1 MTSHPATPLVADTR
15 PPPGTPFEQALNDL
29 LDDYFDAYP
38 HWATA
43 IGYHLVDHR
52 WPDLSD
58 AGRSARLASI
68 EGHDR
73 IFRALDEG
81 SLSADER
88 VDRAILL
95 EVLDGLRFDEATLR
109 ESSWDP
115 LSYVYIGGSGFFSLL
130 ARDFAPWAH
139 RGWAFLHRVNGLPR
153 LLADADANLVG
164 AGDRPVSLLHTETAL
179 AQISGVGELMDEG
192 LTEARRRAEKG
203 EEVELVAELET
214 AVAAAK
220 QALSE
225 FERKL
230 DAEVRARA
238 SGEGRLGADL
248 YQQKLRHTLSSD
260 LGFAALRERAWH
272 DYRLVRAELVRL
284 ARQLWPALL
293 EGEPLPQSGAAGED
307 LDSTIVRRVLDA
319 VALVHR
325 QPDELLDWCQQEV
338 RRIEDFCRQ
347 RAVIGLP
354 EEELRI
360 TWTPSFMR
368 AYGRAFLDSPGSLD
382 KAQSSYFWITP
393 PDQSGP
399 AEDIESY
406 LREDNDRMLRL
417 LCIHEGVPGHY
428 LQLAW
433 SNRNPSLVRSIFANG
448 MFAEGWAVYVTQVMM
463 DLGYG
468 SDDPALMLSHWKF
481 YLRSITNAIMDVEVH
496 AGSMDETQALDLMI
510 NGGFQEPDEARA
522 KWLRARLTS
531 TQLCTYYLGSL
542 EMWEMELTARRQ
554 AASRVGADPEAL
566 PAPRIVG
573 ALGET
578 PGFDYRTHLESVI
591 SQGSP
596 AIKWVARILAARS

>member
-1 MTSHPATPLVADTR
+1 MTIDTFTPLVEDTR
-15 PPPGTPFEQALNDL
+15 PLPTTPFGVALHDFL
-29 LDDYFDAYP
+29 GDYFDAFP
-38 HWATA
+38 TWATA
-43 IGYHLVDHR
+43 VGYHLVDHR
-52 WPDLSD
+52 WPDLSE
-58 AGRSARLASI
+58 AGSAARLAAI
-68 EGHDR
+68 DRNQR
-73 IFRALDEG
+73 IFQAMAEQ

-95 EVLDGLRFDEATLR
+95 EVLDGLRFDEATLC
-109 ESSWDP
+109 ELSWDP

-139 RGWAFLHRVNGLPR
+139 RGRAFLHRVLGLPR
-153 LLADADANLVG
+153 LLADAGSNLVG

-192 LTEARRRAEKG
+192 LTEARRRAELG
-203 EEVELVAELET
+203 EEVGLVPELEL
-214 AVAAAK
+214 AVSTAK
-220 QALSE
+220 QALSD
-225 FERKL
+225 FERQL
-230 DAEVRARA
+230 DTEVRQRA

-260 LGFAALRERAWH
+260 LGFADLRERAWR
-272 DYRLVRAELVRL
+272 DYHVVRAELVRL
-284 ARQLWPALL
+284 AHQMWPVLFKAQ
-293 EGEPLPQSGAAGED
+293 PLPEVGADVED

-325 QPDELLDWCQQEV
+325 QPDELLEWCQQEV
-338 RRIEDFCRQ
+338 RRIEDFCRE
-347 RAVIGLP
+347 RGVIGLP
-354 EEELRI
+354 DEALRI

-382 KAQSSYFWITP
+382 QGQSSYFWITP
-393 PDQSGP
+393 PDESGP
-399 AEDIESY
+399 PEDIESY

-433 SNRNPSLVRSIFANG
+433 SNRSTSLTRSIFSNG

-481 YLRSITNAIMDVEVH
+481 YLRSITNAIMDIEVH
-496 AGSMDETQALDLMI
+496 AGSMNEQEALDLMI
-510 NGGFQEPDEARA
+510 RGGFQEPDEARA

-542 EMWEMELTARRQ
+542 EMWEIEVAARRR
-554 AASRVGADPEAL
+554 AAIRVGADLQAL
-566 PAPRIVG
+566 PDQRVVG
-573 ALGET
+573 GLGET
-578 PGFDYRTHLESVI
+578 PGFDYRTHLESAI

-596 AIKWVARILAARS
+596 AIKWVARILAAES